1 MATRKV
7 ARSATSG
14 RFVPISYAL
23 RWPRVTVIETITY
36 KPRRRG
42 AVRHRRFKAGKDI

>member
-14 RFVPISYAL
+14 RFVSITYAL

-36 KPRRRG
+36 PSRLRRVAR
-42 AVRHRRFKAGKDI
+42 RRFKAGKDI